1 MERSRGSN
9 FWGITAVGSIL
20 LLDIAA
26 HLLRPPAGF
35 DGWDYFEWCL
45 NAALVLFIWVAYRRQ
60 LRDFDRLAEQVE
72 EKALSRVYHRS
83 DAMIVLAYLFLL
95 QALSHMHRH

>member
-1 MERSRGSN
+1 MKLSRGN
-9 FWGITAVGSIL
+9 FWGITALASVL

-35 DGWDYFEWCL
+35 EAWDYFEWGL
-45 NAALVLFIWVAYRRQ
+45 NAALVLVIWFGYRRQ
-60 LRDFDRLAEQVE
+60 LRELDSLAETVD
-72 EKALSRVYHRS
+72 EKALSRVSHAS
-83 DAMIVLAYLFLL
+83 GATVTLAYIFLL